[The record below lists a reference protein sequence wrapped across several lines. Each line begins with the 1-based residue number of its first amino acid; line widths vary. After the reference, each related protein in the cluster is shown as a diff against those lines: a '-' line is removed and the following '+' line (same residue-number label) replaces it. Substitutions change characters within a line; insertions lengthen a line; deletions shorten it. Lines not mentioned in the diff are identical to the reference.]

1 VNIRSHWF
9 EVDDD
14 ENQEEEEEEEE
25 EITRKSRRKKIDKV
39 AGDIRMRGF
48 YAKIYLELNL
58 RGSALFI

>member
-1 VNIRSHWF
+1 MNIRSHWF

-14 ENQEEEEEEEE
+14 ENQEEEE
-25 EITRKSRRKKIDKV
+25 ITKKSRRTKIDKV
-39 AGDIRMRGF
+39 AGDIHMRGF

>member
-1 VNIRSHWF
+1 MNIRSHWF

-14 ENQEEEEEEEE
+14 ENQEEEEE
-25 EITRKSRRKKIDKV
+25 ITKKSRRTKIDKV
-39 AGDIRMRGF
+39 AGDIHMRGL

>member
-1 VNIRSHWF
+1 MNIRSHWF

-14 ENQEEEEEEEE
+14 ENQEEEEE
-25 EITRKSRRKKIDKV
+25 ITKKSTRTKIDKV
-39 AGDIRMRGF
+39 AGDIHMRGF

>member
-14 ENQEEEEEEEE
+14 ENQEEEE
-25 EITRKSRRKKIDKV
+25 ITKKSRRTKIDKV
-39 AGDIRMRGF
+39 AGDIQMRGF

>member
-1 VNIRSHWF
+1 MNIRSHWF

-14 ENQEEEEEEEE
+14 ENQEEEGEE
-25 EITRKSRRKKIDKV
+25 EITKKSRHTKIDKV
-39 AGDIRMRGF
+39 AGDIHMRGF

>member
-1 VNIRSHWF
+1 MNIRSHWF

-14 ENQEEEEEEEE
+14 ENQEEEEEE
-25 EITRKSRRKKIDKV
+25 ITKKSTCTKIDKV
-39 AGDIRMRGF
+39 AGDIHMRGF

>member
-14 ENQEEEEEEEE
+14 ENQEEEE
-25 EITRKSRRKKIDKV
+25 ITKKSRRTKIDKV
-39 AGDIRMRGF
+39 AGDIHMRGF
-48 YAKIYLELNL
+48 YGKIYLELNL

>member
-14 ENQEEEEEEEE
+14 ENQQEEE
-25 EITRKSRRKKIDKV
+25 EITKKSRRTKIDKV
-39 AGDIRMRGF
+39 AGDIHMRRL

-58 RGSALFI
+58 RGSAHFI

>member
-14 ENQEEEEEEEE
+14 ENQEEEE
-25 EITRKSRRKKIDKV
+25 ITKKSRRTKIDKV
-39 AGDIRMRGF
+39 AGDIHMRGF

>member
-14 ENQEEEEEEEE
+14 ENQEEEEEEE
-25 EITRKSRRKKIDKV
+25 ITKKSRRTKIDKV
-39 AGDIRMRGF
+39 AGDIHMRGL

-58 RGSALFI
+58 RGSAHFIK

>member
-1 VNIRSHWF
+1 MNIRSYWF

-14 ENQEEEEEEEE
+14 ENQEEE
-25 EITRKSRRKKIDKV
+25 IRKKSRRTKIDKV
-39 AGDIRMRGF
+39 AGDIHMRGF

>member
-1 VNIRSHWF
+1 VNIRSHGF

-14 ENQEEEEEEEE
+14 ENQEEEE
-25 EITRKSRRKKIDKV
+25 ITKKSRRTKIDKV
-39 AGDIRMRGF
+39 AGDIHMRGF